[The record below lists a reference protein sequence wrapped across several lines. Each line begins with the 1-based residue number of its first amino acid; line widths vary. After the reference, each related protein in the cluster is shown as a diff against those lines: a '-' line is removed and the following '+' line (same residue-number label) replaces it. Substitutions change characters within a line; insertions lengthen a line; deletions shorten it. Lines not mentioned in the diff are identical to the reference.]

1 MKRSVSRAAG
11 LLWTLAA
18 VSLAAGCS
26 QSEDSAEQQA
36 PAGVAD
42 TAVHEAET
50 AAGTVGDVMARGET
64 VYLANCAAC
73 HQPSGQGLAGAFP
86 PLAQSDFLQGNR
98 REVMQAAL
106 FGMSGPITV
115 NGVDYNGVM
124 PSMGYLTDQQL
135 ADVLTY
141 VFGSWGNDGAA
152 VSVEE
157 VAALRAEL
165 GDTGDR
171 AAGERHT
178 GATEGELRYR
188 GTPSAIPA
196 EETRQMMGAGG
207 PVLSEAEYG
216 VATKLYF
223 ERCAGCHGVLRKGA
237 TGKALTPDITREKG
251 TDYLKALITYGS
263 PAGMPNWGSSGE
275 LTTEQIDIMARF
287 LQQEPPAPPEFG
299 MEDMRASWQVL
310 VAPEDR
316 PTEPLHE
323 RNIANFFSVTL
334 RDAGQVAII
343 DGDTKEVVAILATG
357 YAVHI
362 SRVSASGR
370 YVFTI
375 GRDAKVDMID
385 LWMDPPE
392 IVAEIKVG
400 LEARS
405 VETSKYKGYEDK
417 YAIAGSYWPPQYV
430 IIDGDTLEPMK
441 IVSTRGMTVDTQEYH
456 PEPRVA
462 AIVASHEHPEFIVN
476 IKETGHILLVNY
488 EDIENLSVTDIGA
501 ARFLHDGGWDR
512 TLRYFLTA
520 ANQSDK
526 IAVID
531 SRDREL
537 EALVDVTKVPH
548 PGRGANI
555 DDPEFGP
562 VWITSALGNANI
574 TFLGTDPE
582 GHADH
587 AWKVVRVLQGMGGG
601 SLFVKS
607 HPKSSNL
614 WVDAPLNPD
623 EEISQSVGV
632 FDINNLDAGFVK
644 LPIGEWAELGEGPKR
659 IVQPEYNMAGDEIW
673 FSVWSGKE
681 QESAIVVVDDKTRE
695 LKHVIKGPEIVT
707 PTGKFN
713 VHNTLRDIY

>member
-1 MKRSVSRAAG
+1 MKASNYVG
-11 LLWTLAA
+11 VLLLALAA
-18 VSLAAGCS
+18 LVMNACAQEGDGD
-26 QSEDSAEQQA
+26 QAA
-36 PAGVAD
+36 PAASD
-42 TAVHEAET
+42 TAVHDAEV
-50 AAGTVGDVMARGET
+50 ASGDMADVMARGEA
-64 VYLANCAAC
+64 VYLGNCAAC
-73 HQPSGQGLAGAFP
+73 HQPTGLGLPGAFP
-86 PLAQSDFLQGNR
+86 PLALADFLQRDR

-106 FGMSGPITV
+106 FGLSGPLTV

-124 PSMGYLTDQQL
+124 PSQGFLSDQEL
-135 ADVLTY
+135 ADALTY
-141 VFGSWGNDGAA
+141 VFSSWGNTGSA
-152 VSVEE
+152 VSVAE

-165 GDTGDR
+165 GEAGTMV
-171 AAGERHT
+171 AGERHV
-178 GATEGELRYR
+178 GATEGEMRYR
-188 GTPSAIPA
+188 GAPSTIMP
-196 EETRQMMGAGG
+196 EDTRQLMGAGG
-207 PVLSEAEYG
+207 PALTEQEFG
-216 VATKLYF
+216 IATQLYF

-237 TGKALTPDITREKG
+237 TGKPLTPDITAEKG
-251 TDYLKALITYGS
+251 TEYLKALITYGS

-275 LTTEQIDIMARF
+275 LTAEQIDIMARF

-299 MEDMRASWQVL
+299 MAEMLDSWTVL
-310 VAPEDR
+310 IAPEDR
-316 PTEPLHE
+316 PTEPQHD
-323 RNIANFFSVTL
+323 RNIDNYFSVTL
-334 RDAGQVAII
+334 RDSGQAAII
-343 DGDTKEVVAILATG
+343 DGDTKEILAILNTG

-375 GRDAKVDMID
+375 GRDAKIDMID
-385 LWMDPPE
+385 LWMDKPA

-417 YAIAGSYWPPQYV
+417 YAVAGSYWPPQYV
-430 IIDGDTLEPMK
+430 IMDGDTLEPLK

-462 AIVASHEHPEFIVN
+462 AIVASHEHPEFIINV
-476 IKETGHILLVNY
+476 KETGHILLVNY

-512 TLRYFLTA
+512 TKRYFLTA

-526 IAVID
+526 VAIID

-537 EALVDVTKVPH
+537 EALVDVEKVPH

-562 VWITSALGNANI
+562 VWVTSALGNANI

-582 GHADH
+582 NYPDN
-587 AWKVVRVLQGMGGG
+587 AWKVVRIIDGMGGG

-607 HPKSSNL
+607 HPNSRNL

-623 EEISQSVGV
+623 ESISQSIAV
-632 FDINNLDAGFVK
+632 FDIDNLDAGFVT
-644 LPIGEWAELGEGPKR
+644 LPIGEWADLGPGPKR
-659 IVQPEYNMAGDEIW
+659 IVQPEYNQAGDEVW
-673 FSVWSGKE
+673 FSVWSGQE
-681 QESAIVVVDDKTRE
+681 EESAIVVVDDKTRE
-695 LKHVIKGPEIVT
+695 LKHVIKGPEIIT

-713 VHNTLRDIY
+713 VYNTLNDVY